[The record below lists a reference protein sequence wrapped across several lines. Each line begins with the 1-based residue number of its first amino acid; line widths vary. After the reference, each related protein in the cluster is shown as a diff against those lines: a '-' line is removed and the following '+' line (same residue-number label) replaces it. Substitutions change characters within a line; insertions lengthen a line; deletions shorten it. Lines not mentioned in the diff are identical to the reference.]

1 MTTSEQKAKANAL
14 YELYQPEKDNC
25 AAGCKYALRYY
36 KAKKAL
42 YYDAKSF
49 LPGDQIFFGTSDEN
63 VTHTGLIIAN
73 NGINI
78 TTIEGNKGDA
88 VKKCTY
94 KIGAKGS
101 KVYAAGRP
109 RYISAEHKQITI
121 DYAKAQVGYK
131 EGPKKNQNKYAAIL
145 DAIGYFNTKKQYSAW
160 CGVFVCAAVYEAA
173 WEIITRPEPTPAPD
187 PEPTP
192 APEPVPEPTPTPEP
206 TPEPTPVPDPEPTP
220 EPTPTP
226 SNIAPA
232 KYKSNIYNGV
242 FKVTASALNVR
253 ADAGKDKKKLGEL
266 KLDQKVRCYG
276 YYNKDSKGRPWLA
289 ILAANSLEGYCD
301 AAYLYKI

>member
-1 MTTSEQKAKANAL
+1 MTTSEKKAKANAL

-49 LPGDQIFFGTSDEN
+49 LPGDQVFFGTSDEN

-73 NGINI
+73 NGINL
-78 TTIEGNKGDA
+78 TTIEGNKGNA

-192 APEPVPEPTPTPEP
+192 EPAPA
-206 TPEPTPVPDPEPTP
+206 PDPEPKP
-220 EPTPTP
+220 EPTPTPTP

-232 KYKSNIYNGV
+232 KYKSIIYNGV

-253 ADAGKDKKKLGEL
+253 VDAGKDKKKLGEV

-289 ILAANSLEGYCD
+289 ILAADSLEGYCD
-301 AAYLYKI
+301 AAYLNKI

>member
-42 YYDAKSF
+42 YYDAKNF
-49 LPGDQIFFGTSDEN
+49 LPGDQVFFGTSDEN

-73 NGINI
+73 NGINL

-160 CGVFVCAAVYEAA
+160 CCVFVCASVYEAA
-173 WEIITRPEPTPAPD
+173 LEIITRPEPAPAPD

-192 APEPVPEPTPTPEP
+192 EPAPAPDPE
-206 TPEPTPVPDPEPTP
+206 PDPEPTP
-220 EPTPTP
+220 EPTPKP

-232 KYKSNIYNGV
+232 KYKSSIYNGV

-266 KLDQKVRCYG
+266 KRDQKVRCYG

-289 ILAANSLEGYCD
+289 ILAADSLEGYCD
-301 AAYLYKI
+301 AAYLNKT

>member
-1 MTTSEQKAKANAL
+1 MTKSEQKAKANAL

-49 LPGDQIFFGTSDEN
+49 IPGDQVFFGTSDEN
-63 VTHTGLIIAN
+63 VTHTGLVIAN
-73 NGINI
+73 NGINL

-145 DAIGYFNTKKQYSAW
+145 DGIGYFNTKKQYSAW
-160 CGVFVCAAVYEAA
+160 CGVFVCASVYEAA
-173 WEIITRPEPTPAPD
+173 LEILTRPEPTPTPAPD
-187 PEPTP
+187 PEPK
-192 APEPVPEPTPTPEP
+192 
-206 TPEPTPVPDPEPTP
+206 
-220 EPTPTP
+220 P

-232 KYKSNIYNGV
+232 KYKSRIYNGV

-253 ADAGKDKKKLGEL
+253 ADAGKDKKKVGEL
-266 KLDQKVRCYG
+266 KRDQKVRCYG

-289 ILAANSLEGYCD
+289 ILAADSLEGYCD
-301 AAYLYKI
+301 AAYLNKI